1 MGRVADSKGRRLIVS
16 IGFAITAMMLFLLGL
31 ANSLVMVITVLALMG
46 IGQAIS
52 WVTSSALQ
60 VVAGRRVGM
69 GTVLGLGSGA
79 GGIGILIGPV
89 VGGLIVDLSD
99 IRAAFFFGGIVMAMG
114 SAPVPRTPRGVSMN
128 DEDEAAQSEAAA
140 DA

>member
-69 GTVLGLGSGA
+69 GTVLGLGPALGVLAFS
-79 GGIGILIGPV
+79 L
-89 VGGLIVDLSD
+89 DLWS
-99 IRAAFFFGGIVMAMG
+99 AA
-114 SAPVPRTPRGVSMN
+114 
-128 DEDEAAQSEAAA
+128 
-140 DA
+140 